1 MMTGDF
7 DWVDDINEYPHENIR
22 LTGDKDGFTYNPK
35 LTDEIFN
42 DVKNKIINVWNTYDN
57 QFGYVDEKIET
68 INSLPQE
75 WDSVIRMF
83 RMFHVLLRDEII
95 KTLNEETT
103 TSLKLELSDRK
114 WGDI

>member
-1 MMTGDF
+1 MMNGDF
-7 DWVDDINEYPHENIR
+7 DWAEHIGEYPGENIT
-22 LTGDKDGFTYNPK
+22 LMGDEDGITYNPI

-75 WDSVIRMF
+75 WDSVILMF
-83 RMFHVLLRDEII
+83 RMFHVLVRNEII